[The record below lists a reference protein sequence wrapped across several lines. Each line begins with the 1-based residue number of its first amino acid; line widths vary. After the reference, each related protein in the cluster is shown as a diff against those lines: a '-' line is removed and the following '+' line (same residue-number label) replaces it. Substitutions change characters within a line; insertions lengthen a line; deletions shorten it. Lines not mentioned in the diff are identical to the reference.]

1 MHDSAQT
8 PAGRQRRTVLALA
21 LSLAC
26 GMALLLCGGA
36 APAVAAPAGGVNISG
51 FYPGA
56 SPRIADR
63 EIAAAHALHATLVRA
78 TLSWSHLEPL
88 HPGQID
94 SAALAFTDRLVA
106 DAAADRIGVILVVDS
121 SPCWASSA
129 PADVLRRCSPSRS
142 SSANS
147 WPPRNPADYAAV
159 TAFLAARYGT
169 RLSAL
174 EVWNEPDQA
183 NELYFAGR
191 DKARRYATL
200 LRAAYP
206 AIKQANPNVTV
217 LGGSLVGSSGVFLR
231 ALYAAGIGG
240 YYDALAVHYYTLT
253 LASLRAIHAVQIANG
268 DTKPLWLDEFGWS
281 SCYPQHRIQEEQACV
296 TGRVQAT
303 NITNVFRAL
312 ARVRYVAADVL
323 YQLQNSHG
331 EGFGVQKTDG
341 AHKPAFNALANV
353 LASPIGSP
361 EPVRVRLRRTG
372 SAVQAVG
379 SAPVGDYMELQAFVH
394 GVLRYKALFTL
405 DRFNRYAIRLPT
417 ILGTHAITVRVSQP
431 WAGAATARI

>member
-1 MHDSAQT
+1 MHDSAKT

-129 PADVLRRCSPSRS
+129 PADVLRRSSRS